1 MNKTVIALSVTT
13 ALFAAS
19 TVYLAHELHQRDAYE
34 TLAAARP
41 SDAASATSDSKL
53 AAAGSREE
61 AAGLATHA
69 TSPPPGNAMR
79 PAGVVS
85 PSESTSIGVQTTAA
99 ADFARQLLARYDD
112 ANQRPVLLEEQR
124 TVIRR
129 QYEKLKDKLK
139 LSDAQFEQL
148 ATLLAEEQLQAQE
161 HWARCAVNPACD
173 PKSPQNDYVDHTQ
186 EYQAMLG
193 VEGAEAFTQFRKSIA
208 ERDAVI
214 QLRGR
219 LTDNNFLPESQAE
232 KLIMALAEERER
244 YSQEAAARG
253 AKVAGWGTNLGML
266 WYIEDSGLPEQFVAE
281 AAQYNQRLR
290 SRAASIL
297 TPAQL
302 AAYAQMQNELLA
314 MFTANQKPPSRQN
327 KSSVVRSS

>member
-13 ALFAAS
+13 AMFAAS
-19 TVYLAHELHQRDAYE
+19 TVYLAYELHQREAGE
-34 TLAAARP
+34 TMAAALP
-41 SDAASATSDSKL
+41 SDAASAIGDPTI
-53 AAAGSREE
+53 AAASSGEE
-61 AAGLATHA
+61 AASLATHA
-69 TSPPPGNAMR
+69 ASPTPGNAAHPTGVAS
-79 PAGVVS
+79 PA
-85 PSESTSIGVQTTAA
+85 ESTSIDVQTVAA
-99 ADFARQLLARYDD
+99 AGFARQLLARYDD
-112 ANQRPVLLEEQR
+112 PNQRPVLLEEQR

-129 QYEKLKDKLK
+129 QYEKLKEKLK
-139 LSDAQFEQL
+139 LSDADFEQL

-193 VEGAEAFTQFRKSIA
+193 VDGAEAFTQFRKSIA

-219 LTDNNFLPESQAE
+219 LTDSNFLPESQAE
-232 KLIMALAEERER
+232 KLIMALTEERER

-302 AAYAQMQNELLA
+302 AAYTQMQNELLA
-314 MFTANQKPPSRQN
+314 MFTANQKPPQRQN
-327 KSSVVRSS
+327 KSSMVRAS